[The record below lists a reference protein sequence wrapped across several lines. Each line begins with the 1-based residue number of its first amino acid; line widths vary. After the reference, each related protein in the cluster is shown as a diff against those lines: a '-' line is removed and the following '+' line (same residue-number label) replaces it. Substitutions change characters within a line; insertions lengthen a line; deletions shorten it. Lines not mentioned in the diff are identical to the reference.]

1 MPINNNNSV
10 DKTLK
15 RPVFLNL
22 LVIRLPV
29 GGIVSILHRVS
40 GVLLVLLTP
49 IGIYLLDRSLSDP
62 VFFNQLQTSMSQ
74 GWCQLVLLLV
84 AGLLFQHFF
93 SGLRHLALDIDWG
106 VHRQS
111 ARITAWLT
119 FVGTI
124 LLLAAVGAW
133 VR

>member
-10 DKTLK
+10 DKSAY

-22 LVIRLPV
+22 LAIRLPV
-29 GGIVSILHRVS
+29 GGVVSILHRVT

-49 IGIYLLDRSLSDP
+49 LGIYLLDRSLSDAG
-62 VFFNQLQTSMSQ
+62 FFVQLQTWLSQ
-74 GWCQLVLLLV
+74 MWFQITLLLIC
-84 AGLLFQHFF
+84 GLLLQHFF

-106 VHRQS
+106 IDRQT

-119 FVGTI
+119 FAGTI
-124 LLLAAVGAW
+124 LLLIVTGIW
-133 VR
+133 LQ

>member
-10 DKTLK
+10 DKTLN

-40 GVLLVLLTP
+40 GALLVLLTP

-62 VFFNQLQTSMSQ
+62 GFFTQLQASMNQ
-74 GWCQLVLLLV
+74 GWCQLAMLLV
-84 AGLLFQHFF
+84 AGLLIQHFF

-106 VHRQS
+106 IRRQS

-119 FVGTI
+119 FVGTFLVLVAGGVWI
-124 LLLAAVGAW
+124 
-133 VR
+133 R